1 MATNSVPEWSS
12 IATSKLSTKLSTAP
26 YVSWY
31 YTGKANILL
40 GLPLRYRLL
49 PQLLPQRFTLLCQN
63 TIPQQEMWE
72 NQRKT
77 AGNCVGAVA
86 YPWN

>member
-40 GLPLRYRLL
+40 GLPLRYLNFYPSVL
-49 PQLLPQRFTLLCQN
+49 PYVDKTAYLSRKCGKTREK
-63 TIPQQEMWE
+63 QQEISLVLSLTPGT
-72 NQRKT
+72 K
-77 AGNCVGAVA
+77 
-86 YPWN
+86 

>member
-1 MATNSVPEWSS
+1 M
-12 IATSKLSTKLSTAP
+12 
-26 YVSWY
+26 
-31 YTGKANILL
+31 
-40 GLPLRYRLL
+40 L
-49 PQLLPQRFTLLCQN
+49 PQLLPQRFTLLRQK

-77 AGNCVGAVA
+77 AGNIVGAVA

>member
-40 GLPLRYRLL
+40 GLPLRYLNFYPSVL
-49 PQLLPQRFTLLCQN
+49 PYCAKIRYLSRKCGKTREK
-63 TIPQQEMWE
+63 QQEIALVLSLTPGT
-72 NQRKT
+72 K
-77 AGNCVGAVA
+77 
-86 YPWN
+86 